1 MLQKL
6 LKNPDRRTMSLSLLS
21 FGLVSTTARAQ
32 TRAFTIVALG
42 DSLTAGFGVRRSEA
56 FPARLDARLKSAGY
70 PVRIAN
76 AGLSGDTTAGALAR
90 FDFAVPQ
97 GTNGLLL
104 AIGANDMLQGMSP
117 AAASRNIEA
126 IIVRA
131 KARNIRVALLGMRAP
146 TNWGAPYRT
155 AFDAIYPNLARKY
168 NLALDPFVLA
178 GVALNPALN
187 QADGIHPTPIGAD
200 RIAARLVPFTA
211 RAFGLRASARPAA
224 PVPSKRS

>member
-1 MLQKL
+1 M
-6 LKNPDRRTMSLSLLS
+6 
-21 FGLVSTTARAQ
+21 
-32 TRAFTIVALG
+32 ALG
-42 DSLTAGFGVRRSEA
+42 DSLTAGYGVRRSEA
-56 FPARLDARLKSAGY
+56 FPARLDARLKGAGY

-76 AGLSGDTTAGALAR
+76 AGLSGDTSAGALAR

-97 GTNGLLL
+97 GTSGLLL
-104 AIGANDMLQGMSP
+104 GIGANDMLQGMSP
-117 AAASRNIEA
+117 AAARANIEA

-131 KARNIRVALLGMRAP
+131 KARGIRVALLGMRAP

>member
-1 MLQKL
+1 MLQKSDHTVSRRAACLGLCALGLMPQTL
-6 LKNPDRRTMSLSLLS
+6 L
-21 FGLVSTTARAQ
+21 AQ
-32 TRAFTIVALG
+32 GRPYTIVALG
-42 DSLTAGFGVRRSEA
+42 DSLTAGFGVRRTEA
-56 FPARLDARLKSAGY
+56 FPARLDARLKAAGY

-117 AAASRNIEA
+117 AAAMRNIEA

-131 KARNIRVALLGMRAP
+131 KVRNIRVALLGMRAP

-155 AFDAIYPNLARKY
+155 AFDAIYPSLARKHG
-168 NLALDPFVLA
+168 LSLDPFVLE

-187 QADGIHPTPIGAD
+187 QADGIHPTPVGAD

-211 RAFGLRASARPAA
+211 RAFGLRAI
-224 PVPSKRS
+224 PVSSKR

>member
-1 MLQKL
+1 MLQKPVL
-6 LKNPDRRTMSLSLLS
+6 SLDRRALSLGLLSLSCGPVLAQ
-21 FGLVSTTARAQ
+21 ARPY
-32 TRAFTIVALG
+32 TIVALG
-42 DSLTAGFGVRRSEA
+42 DSLTAGFGIRRSEA
-56 FPARLDARLKSAGY
+56 FPARLDARLKAAGF
-70 PVRIAN
+70 PVRIVN

-104 AIGANDMLQGMSP
+104 GIGANDMLQGMSP
-117 AAASRNIEA
+117 VAASRNIEA
-126 IIVRA
+126 IIIRA

-155 AFDAIYPNLARKY
+155 AFDAIYPTLARKH
-168 NLALDPFVLA
+168 NLALDPFVLE

-187 QADGIHPTPIGAD
+187 QADGIHPTPTGAD

-211 RAFGLRASARPAA
+211 RAFGLRASLVA
-224 PVPSKRS
+224 PKR

>member
-1 MLQKL
+1 MLQKS
-6 LKNPDRRTMSLSLLS
+6 DHIVSRRAACLGLCAL
-21 FGLVSTTARAQ
+21 GLVPQKLLAQ
-32 TRAFTIVALG
+32 GRPYTIVALG
-42 DSLTAGFGVRRSEA
+42 DSLTAGFGVRRTEA
-56 FPARLDARLKSAGY
+56 FPARLDARLKAAGY

-90 FDFAVPQ
+90 FDFAVPK

-117 AAASRNIEA
+117 AAAMRNIEA

-155 AFDAIYPNLARKY
+155 AFDAIYPSLARKHG
-168 NLALDPFVLA
+168 LSLDPFVLE

-187 QADGIHPTPIGAD
+187 QADGIHPTPVGAD

-211 RAFGLRASARPAA
+211 RAFGLRAI
-224 PVPSKRS
+224 PVSSKR

>member
-1 MLQKL
+1 MLQKSSDQI
-6 LKNPDRRTMSLSLLS
+6 DRRTLAFGLIGL
-21 FGLVSTTARAQ
+21 GLVSTNALAQ
-32 TRAFTIVALG
+32 TRPYTIVALG

-56 FPARLDARLKSAGY
+56 FPARLDARLRAAGY
-70 PVRIAN
+70 GVRIAN

-90 FDFAVPQ
+90 FDFAVPT

-104 AIGANDMLQGMSP
+104 GIGANDMLQGMSP
-117 AAASRNIEA
+117 ATAKANIEA

-131 KARNIRVALLGMRAP
+131 KARGIRVALLGMRAP

-155 AFDAIYPNLARKY
+155 AFDAIYPTLARKHG
-168 NLALDPFVLA
+168 LSLDPFVLE

-187 QADGIHPTPIGAD
+187 QADGIHPTPVGAD

-211 RAFGLRASARPAA
+211 RAFGLRAA
-224 PVPSKRS
+224 PLPTKR